1 MLIISIIY
9 NLQYIDGDKNVYG
22 FKGIFIDFNYTVY
35 GLNIWIYRY
44 WLDIHMCVCA
54 YKSIYVYIGD
64 LIYS

>member
-44 WLDIHMCVCA
+44 WLDIHMCVC
-54 YKSIYVYIGD
+54 V
-64 LIYS
+64 